1 MSEKNLSPV
10 FIYEDLSDK
19 TVKSRV
25 LKDTCGLSGIY
36 LILNKVTYDYY
47 IGSAST
53 GKFHARFSNHL
64 FNFHGS
70 KVVKNAVKKDG
81 ISSFAFV
88 VLELFPEI
96 VNKEN
101 NKKLLDLEDFYLKSL
116 LPNYNIL
123 TEAGLSFGYKH
134 NEITRLTMKAN
145 YSEECRKAISWV
157 NRGKSLSPST
167 IETMKQSALTR
178 IKPIYSDESV
188 KNMKKN
194 SKAIIVY
201 NMDYT
206 VYGKFPSITEA
217 SKSLGCSQKTIS
229 RSLQTPKKIVRRR

>member
-1 MSEKNLSPV
+1 
-10 FIYEDLSDK
+10 
-19 TVKSRV
+19 
-25 LKDTCGLSGIY
+25 
-36 LILNKVTYDYY
+36 
-47 IGSAST
+47 
-53 GKFHARFSNHL
+53 
-64 FNFHGS
+64 
-70 KVVKNAVKKDG
+70 
-81 ISSFAFV
+81 
-88 VLELFPEI
+88 
-96 VNKEN
+96 
-101 NKKLLDLEDFYLKSL
+101 
-116 LPNYNIL
+116 
-123 TEAGLSFGYKH
+123 
-134 NEITRLTMKAN
+134 MKAN